1 MFEDV
6 LSKLK
11 KNFGETA
18 EVIGKKTENFVEI
31 QKLKSQ
37 IHTANHEIAQNY
49 EEMGEMIYRR
59 YQQGETMD
67 AELTAICEDITE
79 LKAEVASCKEEIGQ
93 YRGENTCPECG
104 ASVPAN
110 AAFCMKCGAPMPV
123 CEAEFE
129 EGEVVNPSDAD
140 DDEVEAAKEVAE
152 EKAAEDDNDFEEEA
166 GTTENAEEKTEE

>member
-6 LSKLK
+6 ITKLK

-49 EEMGEMIYRR
+49 EELGEMMYRK
-59 YQQGETMD
+59 YQQGETLD
-67 AELTAICEDITE
+67 PEIAAICEDITE
-79 LKAEVASCKEEIGQ
+79 LKAEVASCKEEITQ
-93 YRGENTCPECG
+93 YRGEETCPECG
-104 ASVPAN
+104 AAVPSN

-123 CEAEFE
+123 CEAEFA
-129 EGEVVNPSDAD
+129 EGEVVVPSDAD
-140 DDEVEAAKEVAE
+140 EDEVEAAREVAE
-152 EKAAEDDNDFEEEA
+152 EKAAEQDEQ
-166 GTTENAEEKTEE
+166 EEKEDSEA

>member
-37 IHTANHEIAQNY
+37 IHTANREIAQNY
-49 EEMGEMIYRR
+49 EEMGEMIYRK

-67 AELTAICEDITE
+67 AEIAAICEDITE
-79 LKAEVASCKEEIGQ
+79 LKAEVASCKEEITQ
-93 YRGENTCPECG
+93 YRGENICPECG
-104 ASVPAN
+104 AAVPSN
-110 AAFCMKCGAPMPV
+110 AAFCMKCGAQMPV
-123 CEAEFE
+123 CEAEFA
-129 EGEVVNPSDAD
+129 EGEVVNPSEADA
-140 DDEVEAAKEVAE
+140 DEVEAAEEVAE
-152 EKAAEDDNDFEEEA
+152 EKAAEEDFEEEKE
-166 GTTENAEEKTEE
+166 TAEEVKTEE

>member
-93 YRGENTCPECG
+93 YRGENPCPECG

-140 DDEVEAAKEVAE
+140 EDEVEAAKEVAE

>member
-1 MFEDV
+1 MLEDV
-6 LSKLK
+6 FSKLK

-49 EEMGEMIYRR
+49 EEMGEMIYRK
-59 YQQGETMD
+59 YQQGEALD
-67 AELTAICEDITE
+67 PELTAICEDITE
-79 LKAEVASCKEEIGQ
+79 LKTEVASCKEEIGQ
-93 YRGENTCPECG
+93 YRGESTCPECG
-104 ASVPAN
+104 ANVPAN
-110 AAFCMKCGAPMPV
+110 AAFCMKCGAQMPV

-140 DDEVEAAKEVAE
+140 EDEVKAAQEVAE
-152 EKAAEDDNDFEEEA
+152 EKAEEEDFEDEKESESA
-166 GTTENAEEKTEE
+166 DSDEEKTEE